1 MSNPV
6 YVVTADASG
15 KLGCAADL
23 RDALTAAGILPLKL
37 ELSYDAATRK
47 VSAIIKDTSGVAI
60 SNSASTVAL
69 PAPVDANSV
78 AKSVTVA
85 NGEINLLNA
94 AGTPISTTAINVGL
108 CSGA

>member
-47 VSAIIKDTSGVAI
+47 ISGSIKDAAGVAI
-60 SNSASTVAL
+60 SNTASTVAL
-69 PAPVDANSV
+69 PAAVDPANA
-78 AKSVTVA
+78 AKTVTIVD
-85 NGEINLLNA
+85 GDINLLNA
-94 AGTPISTTAINVGL
+94 AGTIISTIPINVGL
-108 CSGA
+108 CPGA

>member
-37 ELSYDAATRK
+37 EASYDVATRK
-47 VSAIIKDTSGVAI
+47 ISVVVKDTAGVAI
-60 SNSASTVAL
+60 SNTASTAAL
-69 PAPVDANSV
+69 PATADAAKV
-78 AKSVTVA
+78 AKTVTIVD
-85 NGEINLLNA
+85 GDINLLNA
-94 AGTPISTTAINVGL
+94 AGTIISTAPINIGL
-108 CSGA
+108 CPGV

>member
-1 MSNPV
+1 MSNTV

-47 VSAIIKDTSGVAI
+47 ISGSIKDAAGVAI
-60 SNSASTVAL
+60 SNKASTAAL
-69 PAPVDANSV
+69 PATVDA
-78 AKSVTVA
+78 AKKEKNVTVV

-94 AGTPISTTAINVGL
+94 TGTPISTAPINVGL
-108 CSGA
+108 CPGV